1 MNGLHIISNFY
12 SCQFDFTKEKTV
24 MDKVVDFCLEAGL
37 TVVGKKQFDFEPQGV
52 TFTVLLAES
61 HVSFH
66 SWPEE
71 GNVAFDIYTCN
82 YFNCNNEKT
91 KYVYNKIK
99 ELLQP
104 NKEDTKLIERES
116 LTSIQS

>member
-12 SCQFDFTKEKTV
+12 NCKFDFTQENTV
-24 MDKVVDFCLEAGL
+24 MEKVAKFCTEAGL
-37 TVVGKKQFDFEPQGV
+37 TVVGQKQFDFEPQGV
-52 TFTVLLAES
+52 TFTILLAES

-66 SWPEE
+66 SWPEQ

-82 YFNCNNEKT
+82 YFNSNNDKT
-91 KYVYNKIK
+91 QYVYDKLK

-104 NKEDTKLIERES
+104 EREDTKKLDRES
-116 LTSIQS
+116 LRPLK

>member
-12 SCQFDFTKEKTV
+12 NCAFDFSDEKSV
-24 MDKVVDFCLEAGL
+24 MDKVVKFCTEAGL
-37 TVVGKKQFDFEPQGV
+37 TVVGTKQFDFQPQGV

-71 GNVAFDIYTCN
+71 GNIAFDIYTCN
-82 YFNCNNEKT
+82 YFNSNNEKT
-91 KYVYNKIK
+91 EYVYEKLK

-104 NKEDTKLIERES
+104 QKEETVKLERS
-116 LTSIQS
+116 TLHKMQI